1 MPQMAPIMW
10 SVLLIMF
17 CTTLMVFMTKL
28 YFYSAASSPTLN
40 QAPLPSQETVWPW

>member
-17 CTTLMVFMTKL
+17 CMALMVFMTKL
-28 YFYSAASSPTLN
+28 YFYSAASSPTLG
-40 QAPLPSQETVWPW
+40 QGPLSPQETPWPW